1 MTDIF
6 KDRLM
11 SALHSAVGN
20 FNEGGDPNAAVIK
33 AAADNDF
40 NLEQTTRLVETF
52 NTARTIYHYKT
63 ASDRSAPF
71 ALADGAVVVS
81 DLFKP
86 GIPAKAAAA
95 PLPDYTEYER
105 PESDFNRDFE
115 AKSAEEVTPVR
126 EYLDTSLDAQ
136 CARAFTAMNIQ
147 RDLVS
152 TAMDNARMASTKAAQ
167 IINKLAAD
175 LRIGY
180 EDKVRDRY
188 SRLMACFQGTEYVPV
203 TEKLAANM
211 PAWIKDAVCKD
222 ELVND
227 LDLAQYKAILKEAHK
242 YMQLEA
248 ELLAFSGQIE
258 KEAKAFERDW
268 LETVSPLLPKLAD
281 TGVSKYID
289 NRLLKEAQYTLTSKR
304 ESPGFFNPAPVTR
317 ESKLQLGGGKGEPNP
332 LSEAVMEGVK
342 KPLSEG
348 IGSGLTD
355 ILYKPMERENKV
367 LSERLKNVQRQ
378 IMMEDLLTNDPVLS
392 DEEPQTV
399 INAYDAVM
407 KLAPDMSMNK
417 EVVRAILRQ
426 AVHSVAIDPFAAQ
439 SWTEL
444 EKNIRNI
451 SGKALPS
458 GAPVP
463 AGAKG
468 R

>member
-6 KDRLM
+6 KDKLM
-11 SALHSAVGN
+11 SALHSAVET
-20 FNEGGDPNAAVIK
+20 FNETGDPNGSVIK

-40 NLEQTTRLVETF
+40 NLEQATRLVETF

-63 ASDRSAPF
+63 ASDRSTPF
-71 ALADGAVVVS
+71 ALADGAAVIS
-81 DLFKP
+81 GLFKP
-86 GIPAKAAAA
+86 NMPAKAAAA
-95 PLPDYTEYER
+95 LIPDYTEYDR
-105 PESDFNRDFE
+105 PEADYNRDFE
-115 AKSAEEVTPVR
+115 TKEAEEVVPVR

-147 RDLVS
+147 RDLAG
-152 TAMDNARMASTKAAQ
+152 TALDNARMASTKAAQ
-167 IINKLAAD
+167 IINKLASE
-175 LRIGY
+175 LRRGY
-180 EDKVRDRY
+180 EDTVKDRY
-188 SRLMACFQGTEYVPV
+188 ARLVACFNGSEYLPV
-203 TEKLAANM
+203 VDKLAAYM
-211 PAWIKDAVCKD
+211 PSWIKSAKCSD
-222 ELVND
+222 EVVND
-227 LDLAQYKAILKEAHK
+227 LDLAPYKNLMKEAHT
-242 YMQLEA
+242 YMQMEA

-258 KEAKAFERDW
+258 KEAAAFERDW

-289 NRLLKEAQYTLTSKR
+289 NRLLKEAQYTLSSKSKGTS
-304 ESPGFFNPAPVTR
+304 FFSGAPVER

-332 LSEAVMEGVK
+332 LVEAVSEGVK

-348 IGSGLTD
+348 IGAGLTD

-378 IMMEDLLTNDPVLS
+378 IMLEDLLTNDPVLA

-407 KLAPDMSMNK
+407 RLAPDMSMNK